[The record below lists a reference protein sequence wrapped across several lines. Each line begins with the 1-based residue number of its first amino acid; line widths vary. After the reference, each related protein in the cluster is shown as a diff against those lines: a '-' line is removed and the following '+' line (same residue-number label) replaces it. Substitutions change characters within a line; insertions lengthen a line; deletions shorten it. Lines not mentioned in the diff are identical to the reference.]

1 MRVTARVDYAV
12 RALVQLAS
20 DASVEPVKAEQL
32 ATAQQIPL
40 KFLLEIL
47 RQLKQHK
54 LLVSRRGPEGGY
66 TLAKP
71 AAEIAIADVIRAVEG
86 PLATVRDTSPAS
98 LAYVGPTEP
107 LRTVW
112 IAVRGSLRHVL
123 EDVTLAGRAH
133 RQAAEARRGDRRE
146 VRRRRA
152 ALVSGPVSGPDPAYT
167 VVPANEASWED
178 LRTVFGTRGT
188 TYRCYCQR
196 YKLAPR
202 EFFAGFPAEDR
213 AHRLREQAD
222 CDHPRSGRTSGLV
235 AYLDGEPVGLVRRR
249 AAQCVRRSGAQRAAS
264 RGSAARRTRPT
275 TASGR

>member
-20 DASVEPVKAEQL
+20 DASAEPVKAEQL

-40 KFLLEIL
+40 KFLIEIL

-71 AAEIAIADVIRAVEG
+71 ASEIAIADVIRAVEG

-123 EDVTLAGRAH
+123 EDVTLQDVLTGKLPRH
-133 RQAAEARRGDRRE
+133 VVTIAEKYGVDE
-146 VRRRRA
+146 
-152 ALVSGPVSGPDPAYT
+152 
-167 VVPANEASWED
+167 
-178 LRTVFGTRGT
+178 
-188 TYRCYCQR
+188 
-196 YKLAPR
+196 
-202 EFFAGFPAEDR
+202 
-213 AHRLREQAD
+213 
-222 CDHPRSGRTSGLV
+222 
-235 AYLDGEPVGLVRRR
+235 
-249 AAQCVRRSGAQRAAS
+249 
-264 RGSAARRTRPT
+264 RP
-275 TASGR
+275 

>member
-20 DASVEPVKAEQL
+20 DASAEPVKAEQL

-71 AAEIAIADVIRAVEG
+71 AAQIAIADVIRAVEG

-123 EDVTLAGRAH
+123 EDVTLEDVLTGKLPKHVVAI
-133 RQAAEARRGDRRE
+133 AEKYGVDE
-146 VRRRRA
+146 
-152 ALVSGPVSGPDPAYT
+152 
-167 VVPANEASWED
+167 
-178 LRTVFGTRGT
+178 
-188 TYRCYCQR
+188 
-196 YKLAPR
+196 
-202 EFFAGFPAEDR
+202 
-213 AHRLREQAD
+213 
-222 CDHPRSGRTSGLV
+222 
-235 AYLDGEPVGLVRRR
+235 
-249 AAQCVRRSGAQRAAS
+249 
-264 RGSAARRTRPT
+264 RP
-275 TASGR
+275 

>member
-1 MRVTARVDYAV
+1 M
-12 RALVQLAS
+12 
-20 DASVEPVKAEQL
+20 KAEQL

-71 AAEIAIADVIRAVEG
+71 ASEIAIADVIRAVEG

-123 EDVTLAGRAH
+123 EDVTL
-133 RQAAEARRGDRRE
+133 QD
-146 VRRRRA
+146 V
-152 ALVSGPVSGPDPAYT
+152 LSGKLPKH
-167 VVPANEASWED
+167 VVAI
-178 LRTVFGTRGT
+178 
-188 TYRCYCQR
+188 
-196 YKLAPR
+196 
-202 EFFAGFPAEDR
+202 
-213 AHRLREQAD
+213 AD
-222 CDHPRSGRTSGLV
+222 KYGVD
-235 AYLDGEPVGLVRRR
+235 E
-249 AAQCVRRSGAQRAAS
+249 
-264 RGSAARRTRPT
+264 RP
-275 TASGR
+275 

>member
-20 DASVEPVKAEQL
+20 DASAEPVKAEQL

-71 AAEIAIADVIRAVEG
+71 ASQIAIADVIRAVEG

-123 EDVTLAGRAH
+123 EDVTLQDVLTGKLPRH
-133 RQAAEARRGDRRE
+133 
-146 VRRRRA
+146 
-152 ALVSGPVSGPDPAYT
+152 
-167 VVPANEASWED
+167 VVAI
-178 LRTVFGTRGT
+178 
-188 TYRCYCQR
+188 
-196 YKLAPR
+196 
-202 EFFAGFPAEDR
+202 
-213 AHRLREQAD
+213 AD
-222 CDHPRSGRTSGLV
+222 KYGID
-235 AYLDGEPVGLVRRR
+235 E
-249 AAQCVRRSGAQRAAS
+249 
-264 RGSAARRTRPT
+264 RP
-275 TASGR
+275 

>member
-20 DASVEPVKAEQL
+20 DASAEPVKAEQL

-71 AAEIAIADVIRAVEG
+71 ASEIAIADVIRAVEG

-123 EDVTLAGRAH
+123 EDVTLQDVLTGKLPRH
-133 RQAAEARRGDRRE
+133 VVTIAEKYGVDE
-146 VRRRRA
+146 
-152 ALVSGPVSGPDPAYT
+152 
-167 VVPANEASWED
+167 
-178 LRTVFGTRGT
+178 
-188 TYRCYCQR
+188 
-196 YKLAPR
+196 
-202 EFFAGFPAEDR
+202 
-213 AHRLREQAD
+213 
-222 CDHPRSGRTSGLV
+222 
-235 AYLDGEPVGLVRRR
+235 
-249 AAQCVRRSGAQRAAS
+249 
-264 RGSAARRTRPT
+264 RP
-275 TASGR
+275 

>member
-20 DASVEPVKAEQL
+20 DGSVEPVKAEQL

-71 AAEIAIADVIRAVEG
+71 ASEIAIADVIRAVEG

-123 EDVTLAGRAH
+123 EEVTLQDVLTGKLPRH
-133 RQAAEARRGDRRE
+133 VVTIAEKYGVDE
-146 VRRRRA
+146 
-152 ALVSGPVSGPDPAYT
+152 
-167 VVPANEASWED
+167 
-178 LRTVFGTRGT
+178 
-188 TYRCYCQR
+188 
-196 YKLAPR
+196 
-202 EFFAGFPAEDR
+202 
-213 AHRLREQAD
+213 
-222 CDHPRSGRTSGLV
+222 
-235 AYLDGEPVGLVRRR
+235 
-249 AAQCVRRSGAQRAAS
+249 
-264 RGSAARRTRPT
+264 RP
-275 TASGR
+275 

>member
-20 DASVEPVKAEQL
+20 DASAEPVKAEQL

-71 AAEIAIADVIRAVEG
+71 AAQIAIADVIRAVEG

-123 EDVTLAGRAH
+123 EDVTLQDVLTGKLPKHVVAI
-133 RQAAEARRGDRRE
+133 AEKYGVDE
-146 VRRRRA
+146 
-152 ALVSGPVSGPDPAYT
+152 
-167 VVPANEASWED
+167 
-178 LRTVFGTRGT
+178 
-188 TYRCYCQR
+188 
-196 YKLAPR
+196 
-202 EFFAGFPAEDR
+202 
-213 AHRLREQAD
+213 
-222 CDHPRSGRTSGLV
+222 
-235 AYLDGEPVGLVRRR
+235 
-249 AAQCVRRSGAQRAAS
+249 
-264 RGSAARRTRPT
+264 RP
-275 TASGR
+275 

>member
-20 DASVEPVKAEQL
+20 DASAEPVKAEQL

-54 LLVSRRGPEGGY
+54 LLVSRRGPDGGY

-71 AAEIAIADVIRAVEG
+71 AAQIAIADVIRAVEG

-123 EDVTLAGRAH
+123 EDVTLEDVLTGKLPKHVVAI
-133 RQAAEARRGDRRE
+133 AEKYGVDE
-146 VRRRRA
+146 
-152 ALVSGPVSGPDPAYT
+152 
-167 VVPANEASWED
+167 
-178 LRTVFGTRGT
+178 
-188 TYRCYCQR
+188 
-196 YKLAPR
+196 
-202 EFFAGFPAEDR
+202 
-213 AHRLREQAD
+213 
-222 CDHPRSGRTSGLV
+222 
-235 AYLDGEPVGLVRRR
+235 
-249 AAQCVRRSGAQRAAS
+249 
-264 RGSAARRTRPT
+264 RP
-275 TASGR
+275 